1 MNQSTKPSRL
11 TKERNKAQTCKV
23 PSTVTASMRW
33 SFNRWGRV
41 MSVQQNRRYSG
52 KSVQQNRRYS
62 GKKIIMIMRCKPIKK
77 SRSLK
82 TMAPSSLLS
91 ISSRSNKDR
100 RGSWARYSHP
110 VYRWMFIITVKIQRF
125 RSTRV
130 TLKLPKHALL
140 CLLSINTDLQNPSL
154 RKITSNKIRTR
165 TYR

>member
-1 MNQSTKPSRL
+1 MNQSRKPPRL

-52 KSVQQNRRYS
+52 K
-62 GKKIIMIMRCKPIKK
+62 KIIMIMRCKPIKK

-91 ISSRSNKDR
+91 ISSRSSKDR

>member
-1 MNQSTKPSRL
+1 
-11 TKERNKAQTCKV
+11 
-23 PSTVTASMRW
+23 MRW

-62 GKKIIMIMRCKPIKK
+62 GKSVQQNRRYWGKKIIMIMRCKPIKK

-82 TMAPSSLLS
+82 TMAPASLLS

-100 RGSWARYSHP
+100 RGSWVRYSHL

-130 TLKLPKHALL
+130 MLKLPKHALL

-154 RKITSNKIRTR
+154 RKITSNKIRIR